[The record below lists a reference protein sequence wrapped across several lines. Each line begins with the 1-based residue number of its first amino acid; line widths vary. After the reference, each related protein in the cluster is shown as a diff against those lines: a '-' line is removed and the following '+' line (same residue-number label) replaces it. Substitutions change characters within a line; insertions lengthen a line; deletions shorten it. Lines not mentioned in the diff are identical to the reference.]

1 MRTVVALALAVLG
14 GSLAVACGDAGEN
27 TSGYYRKGT
36 YEPGPS
42 DPPAATPGG
51 GNGGSTSTGGGATPP
66 AGGPAAPTQ
75 PTGAG
80 KLEINLDNAAPTL
93 ELMAESKITVNV
105 APKEGFTGKVDLAVT
120 GAPAGLTATFDKS
133 SVELT
138 TASASAILTVKTSS
152 AVVPGAVTL
161 TVTAT
166 SASGP
171 RTTPINVT
179 VSPALTLSIPPNA
192 GALTG
197 MAASTAFAPGPINLK
212 LGGKKIAVKIKNND
226 SMGHIIHAGNT
237 GGFNH
242 GNRNAPIA
250 PGAFEGNVENGQARE
265 VNAAGTYSFYLHD
278 KTRDNANGS
287 IVAQ

>member
-1 MRTVVALALAVLG
+1 MRNVVALALVVLG
-14 GSLAVACGDAGEN
+14 GSFALACGDAGEN

-36 YEPGPS
+36 YEPGPG
-42 DPPAATPGG
+42 DPAAATPGG
-51 GNGGSTSTGGGATPP
+51 GSSTTPGGGTTAPP
-66 AGGPAAPTQ
+66 GEPAPPTQ

-80 KLEINLDNAAPTL
+80 KVDITLDNAAPTL
-93 ELMAESKITVNV
+93 ELMAESKLTVNV
-105 APKEGFTGKVDLAVT
+105 APKEGFTGKVDLTVT
-120 GAPAGLTATFDKS
+120 GAPAGMTATFDKAS
-133 SVELT
+133 LELT
-138 TASASAILTVKTSS
+138 TASASAMLTVKTSS
-152 AVVPGAVTL
+152 AVTPGAVTL

-171 RTTPINVT
+171 RTTPVNVT
-179 VSPALTLSIPPNA
+179 VSPTLTLSIPPNA

-197 MAASTAFAPGPINLK
+197 MAASTAFAPAPINLK

-250 PGAFEGNVENGQARE
+250 PGAFEGTVEGNGQPRE

-278 KTRDNANGS
+278 KSPANASGS

>member
-1 MRTVVALALAVLG
+1 MRNVVALALVVLG
-14 GSLAVACGDAGEN
+14 GSFALACGDAGEN

-36 YEPGPS
+36 YEPGPG
-42 DPPAATPGG
+42 DAPAATPGAS
-51 GNGGSTSTGGGATPP
+51 NGGSTAAGGGTTPP
-66 AGGPAAPTQ
+66 GDPTPPSQ

-80 KLEINLDNAAPTL
+80 KVDITLDNASPTL
-93 ELMAESKITVNV
+93 ELMAESKLTVNV

-120 GAPAGLTATFDKS
+120 GAPAGMMATFDKTS
-133 SVELT
+133 LELT
-138 TASASAILTVKTSS
+138 TASASAMLTVKTSS
-152 AVVPGAVTL
+152 EVAPGAVTL

-171 RTTPINVT
+171 RTTPVNVT
-179 VSPALTLSIPPNA
+179 VSPTLTLSIPPNA

-197 MAASTAFAPGPINLK
+197 MAANTAFAPAPINLK

>member
-1 MRTVVALALAVLG
+1 VFAVLG
-14 GSLAVACGDAGEN
+14 GSLALACGDAGEN

-36 YEPGPS
+36 YEPTPGQG
-42 DPPAATPGG
+42 PAATPGAA
-51 GNGGSTSTGGGATPP
+51 GGSGAAGGEGPSTGGGATPP
-66 AGGPAAPTQ
+66 PAQ

-80 KLEINLDNAAPTL
+80 KLDITLDNAAPTL
-93 ELMAESKITVNV
+93 ELMAESKLTVNV
-105 APKEGFTGKVDLAVT
+105 APREGFTGKVDLTVT
-120 GAPAGLTATFDKS
+120 GAPAGLAATFDKTS
-133 SVELT
+133 LELT
-138 TASASAILTVKTSS
+138 TASASAMLTVKTSS
-152 AVVPGAVTL
+152 GVTPGAVTL

-166 SASGP
+166 SASGA
-171 RTTPINVT
+171 RATPVNVT
-179 VSPALTLSIPPNA
+179 VSPTLTLSIPPNA

-197 MAASTAFAPGPINLK
+197 MAANTAFAPAPIDLK

-278 KTRDNANGS
+278 KSRDNANGS